1 MTLLRRLKVQ
11 NFRTHEKMDIPID
24 DGVTLITGSNGS
36 GKTSLIEAIYIALR
50 GSSFR
55 GVDMDIVR
63 HTSEWWRV
71 DLLSDD
77 KTTRSVMFDSSK
89 STGRKRFIID
99 SKTTYR
105 LPQKHKWPVVLFEPD
120 DLRLLHGS
128 PARRRM
134 FIDRFIGQ
142 LDPLYTTVLHKYERA
157 LKQRNNLLKKQYF
170 ADDELFV
177 WDLLLSE
184 YGAEIIQKRVNYIK
198 ILQSELSDTY
208 NSIAHTDDEVIIRYS
223 HDITRQKLLSDYH
236 EHHAKDKLLGNTS
249 VGPHRHDVE
258 FIFSSMPAI
267 SVASRGEIRSIVLAL
282 KFLEVKIIEKVLD
295 MKPIILLDDVYSELD
310 ETRRHKLVDSIS
322 NYQVIIT
329 NTHGLPEAK
338 TYNHIELS

>member
-11 NFRTHEKMDIPID
+11 NFRTHQAMDITIH

-55 GVDMDIVR
+55 GADLDIVR
-63 HTSEWWRV
+63 HSSEWWRI

-77 KTTRSVMFDSSK
+77 QTTRSVLFDSSK

-105 LPQKHKWPVVLFEPD
+105 LPQKHKSPVVLFEPD

-128 PARRRM
+128 PARRRL
-134 FIDRFIGQ
+134 FIDSFIGQ
-142 LDPLYTTVLHKYERA
+142 LDPTYTSTLHKYERG
-157 LKQRNNLLKKQYF
+157 LKQRNNLLKKPYI

-184 YGAEIIQKRVNYIK
+184 YGYEIIQKRVYYTTL
-198 ILQSELSDTY
+198 LQSELELTY
-208 NSIAHTDDEVIIRYS
+208 NSIAHTDDEVKIHYS
-223 HDITRQKLLSDYH
+223 HDISQQKLLADLH
-236 EHHAKDKLLGNTS
+236 DHHMKDKLLGNTS
-249 VGPHRHDVE
+249 VGPHRHDIE
-258 FIFSSMPAI
+258 FIFNTMPAT

-282 KFLEVKIIEKVLD
+282 KFLEVKIIETNLGQ
-295 MKPIILLDDVYSELD
+295 KPIILLDDVYSELD

-322 NYQVIIT
+322 EYQVIMT

-338 TYNHIELS
+338 TYNHIELN